1 MTISVA
7 GLKFNYPH
15 HPVLQDVSFHL
26 KKGQVLAVLGI
37 NGAGKTTLLKCLN
50 KILSPQKGSI
60 LVDGKDIRQ
69 MTRKEVAKILGYVPQ
84 RFAEESLSV
93 FDAVLLGR
101 KPYIRWGATDQDY
114 QVVEKV
120 LKLMHLEEIALR
132 PLSELSGG
140 EAQKV
145 VIARALAQEP
155 KLLLLD
161 EPVSNLDL
169 KNQIE
174 VMSLIQQVVKN
185 QEISAIMAIHDLNL
199 ALRFADLF
207 LLLKNGKVHTL
218 ADAASITPQVIYEV
232 YGVQVMLQKFNG
244 YPIVIVLD
252 KLGEM
257 ERKEN

>member
-1 MTISVA
+1 MTISVE
-7 GLKFNYPH
+7 GLKFNYRH
-15 HPVLQDVSFHL
+15 YPVLQGVSFHL
-26 KKGQVLAVLGI
+26 KKGQVLAILGI

-101 KPYIRWGATDQDY
+101 KPYIRWAATDQDY

-120 LKLMHLEEIALR
+120 LKLMHLEELALR

-155 KLLLLD
+155 QFLLLD

-174 VMSLIQQVVKN
+174 VMFLIQQVVKN

-207 LLLKNGKVHTL
+207 LLLKNGKVHTFTE
-218 ADAASITPQVIYEV
+218 AASITPQVIYEV
-232 YGVQVMLQKFNG
+232 YGVKVTLQKFNG
-244 YPIVIVLD
+244 YSIVIVLD
-252 KLGEM
+252 KFGEI
-257 ERKEN
+257 EREEN

>member
-1 MTISVA
+1 MTISVE
-7 GLKFNYPH
+7 GLEFNYPH
-15 HPVLQDVSFHL
+15 HPVLQGVSFHL
-26 KKGQVLAVLGI
+26 EKGQVLAVLGI

-50 KILSPQKGSI
+50 KILSPQKGTI
-60 LVDGKDIRQ
+60 LIDGKDVRQ
-69 MTRKEVAKILGYVPQ
+69 MTRNEIAKILGYVPQ

-101 KPYIRWGATDQDY
+101 KPYIRWAAKDQDY

-120 LKLMHLEEIALR
+120 LKLMHLDELALR

-155 KLLLLD
+155 QLLLLD

-185 QEISAIMAIHDLNL
+185 QAISAIMAIHDLNL
-199 ALRFADLF
+199 ALRYADLF
-207 LLLKNGKVHTL
+207 LLLQNGKVHTF
-218 ADAASITPQVIYEV
+218 AGAEAITPQVIYEV
-232 YGVQVMLQKFNG
+232 YGVRVTLQKFNG
-244 YPIVIVLD
+244 YTVVIALD
-252 KLGEM
+252 NAAEK